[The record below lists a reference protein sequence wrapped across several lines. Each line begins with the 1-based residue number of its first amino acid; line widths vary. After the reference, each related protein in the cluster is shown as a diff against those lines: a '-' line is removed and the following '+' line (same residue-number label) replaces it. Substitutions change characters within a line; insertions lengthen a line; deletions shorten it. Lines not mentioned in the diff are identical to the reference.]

1 MNYAEQVS
9 RKETPQC
16 EQARP
21 DQVPNSAGGFGFP
34 VSDWVRLDR
43 FLILGNEGGS
53 YYATEKKLTR
63 ENAACVE
70 RCLKEDGM
78 RVVSR
83 VAEISVSGRAPKND
97 PALFALAL
105 AASVPDTYTNAHAIR
120 GAAFGAL
127 GAVCRIPTDL
137 FAFIENCSHLRGWG
151 KAMRRGVAAWYEA
164 RANGDLRGL
173 AYHMVKY
180 QQRNGMSH
188 GDVLRQCHVKSDRRR
203 TVVGKKMKKVT
214 DACGSVTYLE
224 VPLYESEVPT
234 SPRDDLFEWALRGW
248 KGAPEVDCVND
259 PSLSPVWAFEK
270 LKGASSQEEVCRLVT
285 DYNMPRECVPTKWLT
300 EPSVW
305 WSLLQR
311 MPLGAL
317 VRNLATMTRVGLLA
331 PMSDAVRT
339 VCAKLTDAEYVR
351 KSRLHPVKVLAAM
364 LTYGAGRGA
373 KASQFRGGEVQT
385 WSPDR
390 QVMDALDVAFYLS
403 FKNVEPTGKRHLL
416 ALDVSGSMGS
426 PELCGVPGLT
436 PRVGTAAVAMV
447 TAAVEPNYHVVAF
460 TSGGYKHPSVKEVYA
475 HSGIGW
481 AYTAGGVLSPS
492 YGGGI
497 GTGVTP
503 LDISPRQR
511 LDDVLKATSGLPFGG
526 TDVALPILYAAERGI
541 AVDVFVTLTDNETW
555 AGGVH
560 PFQALQ
566 QYRRKTGINAKMVY
580 VGMTANG
587 VSCGDPSDAG
597 TLDVCGFDTNV
608 PAIIADFARG

>member
-1 MNYAEQVS
+1 MSANYAEQVS
-9 RKETPQC
+9 RKEMPQT

-53 YYATEKKLTR
+53 YYATEKALTR

-70 RCLKEDGM
+70 RCLKEDGR

-83 VAEISVSGRAPKND
+83 VVEISASGRAPKND

-105 AASVPDTYTNAHAIR
+105 AASVPDTYPGAHATR
-120 GAAFGAL
+120 GAAFDAL
-127 GAVCRIPTDL
+127 GAVCRIPTHL
-137 FAFIENCSHLRGWG
+137 FTFVENCSHLRGWG
-151 KAMRRGVAAWYEA
+151 RAMRRGIAAWYEA
-164 RANGDLRGL
+164 RAAGDLRGL

-188 GDVLRQCHVKSDRRR
+188 ADLLRQCHVKSDRRR
-203 TVVGKKMKKVT
+203 TVVGTKTKKVT
-214 DACGSVTYLE
+214 GAGGSVTYRE
-224 VPLYESEVPT
+224 VPLYESGRAE
-234 SPRDDLFEWALRGW
+234 SGRDLLFDWALRGNDSDFVRFVTDVTLAG
-248 KGAPEVDCVND
+248 GALD
-259 PSLSPVWAFEK
+259 PVFGFRALTA
-270 LKGASSQEEVCRLVT
+270 ATTAEEVCRLVT
-285 DYNMPRECVPTKWLT
+285 NYDMPRECVPTKWLT

-305 WSLLQR
+305 WALLQR

-339 VCAKLTDAEYVR
+339 VHAKLTDAEYVR

-364 LTYGAGRGA
+364 LTYGGGRGA
-373 KASQFRGGEVQT
+373 KATQFRKGEAET
-385 WSPDR
+385 WLPDR
-390 QVMDALDVAFYLS
+390 QVMDGLDRAFYLS
-403 FKNVEPTGKRHLL
+403 FKNVEPTGKRFLL
-416 ALDVSGSMGS
+416 ALDVSASMGS

-436 PRVGTAAVAMV
+436 PRVGAAAMAMV
-447 TAAVEPNYHVVAF
+447 TAATEANYHVVAF
-460 TSGGYKHPSVKEVYA
+460 TSGGYKHPSVKGAYA
-475 HSGIGW
+475 S
-481 AYTAGGVLSPS
+481 YYGV
-492 YGGGI
+492 

-511 LDDVLKATSGLPFGG
+511 LDDVLKATTGLPFGG
-526 TDVALPILYAAERGI
+526 TDVALPFLYATEKNL
-541 AVDVFVTLTDNETW
+541 AVDCFVTLTDNETW
-555 AGGVH
+555 AGGIH

-566 QYRRKTGINAKMVY
+566 AYRRKTGINAKMVY
-580 VGMTANG
+580 VGMTATG

-608 PAIIADFARG
+608 PAIIEDFARG